1 MQIETHL
8 EQLTTDKSR
17 IDKFPANRCPVQ
29 LGITVSSSS
38 ALYRYC
44 SARNEGAQLL
54 YWCTAPVR
62 NVARYS
68 RRTIGVYCRASASSG
83 LLGGSAAHYEQQ
95 ALVLVSR
102 H

>member
-17 IDKFPANRCPVQ
+17 ISKFPANRCSRYCPVQ
-29 LGITVSSSS
+29 LGIIVSSSS

-54 YWCTAPVR
+54 Y
-62 NVARYS
+62 
-68 RRTIGVYCRASASSG
+68 
-83 LLGGSAAHYEQQ
+83 
-95 ALVLVSR
+95 
-102 H
+102 